1 MSFESLF
8 PSMKTVY
15 GVQPVKPSPG
25 DMQLY
30 RSVAGGGVVVLSG
43 IDWLGWTHTHT
54 YTGKCELCPFKWERS

>member
-43 IDWLGWTHTHT
+43 RLVGLDTHAHIHR
-54 YTGKCELCPFKWERS
+54 KM